1 MSTQVLTAPPSNLSY
16 RKPLISDNIKTK
28 LNLGFNG
35 AAAAINLIT
44 CINGNF
50 PLLGFFQETM
60 EWGSSL
66 LAKFATVSQGLINTS
81 IAFEKKNIIA
91 LTGGLL
97 ELPIAIFTSG
107 FNLYLARGIS
117 AGLNH
122 FDSIISRTK
131 KLDSE
136 NKPIKDTDGKQ
147 QYYDSF
153 YKEGWIEGL
162 KTIFKHIPKLT
173 KEICEK
179 SFERDGLFARSFFMC
194 SIFMIIGPVIA
205 FSSFDK
211 IGAGIRHFFGG
222 LAGVALATDQKKIVN
237 SEMAENK
244 TTSSKGFSN
253 YAMSGFFWVIAAI
266 PDFFKRFEF
275 FSDKINNSTELALCL
290 DRLAG
295 IFFIFGNQRKGE
307 K

>member
-1 MSTQVLTAPPSNLSY
+1 MSTQILTTPSLNQSL
-16 RKPLISDNIKTK
+16 RKPLISDNIKTG

-35 AAAAINLIT
+35 AAAGVNLIT

-50 PLLGFFQETM
+50 PLLDSFQETM
-60 EWGSSL
+60 EWGSSVI
-66 LAKFATVSQGLINTS
+66 AKLPTVSQGLINTT

-97 ELPIAIFTSG
+97 ELPIAILTSG
-107 FNLYLARGIS
+107 YNLYLARGVS

-136 NKPIKDTDGKQ
+136 NKSVKDTDGKQ

-153 YKEGWIEGL
+153 YTEGWTEGL
-162 KTIFKHIPKLT
+162 KTIFKHLPKLT

-179 SFERDGLFARSFFMC
+179 PFERDGLFARSFFMC
-194 SIFMIIGPVIA
+194 SVFMVIGPIIA
-205 FSSFDK
+205 FSGFDK

-222 LAGVALATDQKKIVN
+222 LAGVALATDQKKPVS
-237 SEMAENK
+237 SETPADQ
-244 TTSSKGFSN
+244 TVTSKGFSN

-266 PDFFKRFEF
+266 PDYFKRFGF

>member
-1 MSTQVLTAPPSNLSY
+1 MSTEVLTAPSINQSL
-16 RKPLISDNIKTK
+16 RKPLISDDIKTK

-35 AAAAINLIT
+35 AAATANLVT
-44 CINGNF
+44 CLNGNF
-50 PLLGFFQETM
+50 SILDSLQENM
-60 EWGSSL
+60 EWGSSI
-66 LAKFATVSQGLINTS
+66 LAKLATVSQGLINST

-91 LTGGLL
+91 LTGGFL
-97 ELPIAIFTSG
+97 ELPIAVFTSG
-107 FNLYLARGIS
+107 FNLYVARGIS

-136 NKPIKDTDGKQ
+136 DKPIKDTDGKE

-153 YKEGWIEGL
+153 HKEGWAEGF
-162 KTIFKHIPKLT
+162 KTIGKHIPKLT
-173 KEICEK
+173 KELYK
-179 SFERDGLFARSFFMC
+179 NPLERDGLFARSFFGC
-194 SIFMIIGPVIA
+194 SVFMIIGPLIA
-205 FSSFDK
+205 FSGFDK

-222 LAGVALATDQKKIVN
+222 LAGIALATDQKKLVSSDI
-237 SEMAENK
+237 SENK
-244 TTSSKGFSN
+244 TVSSSGFSN
-253 YAMSGFFWVIAAI
+253 YAMSGFLWVIAAI
-266 PDFFKRFEF
+266 PDYFKRFEF